1 MATPPIFTAGAV
13 LTAAQMN
20 GIGLWVVK
28 TETAFTAAASVTADN
43 VFTSDFTNY
52 CVLIRYQ
59 TSTTGAISMKMRVGG
74 VSASTN
80 YNTQDVAA
88 SGTSLSGARLTA
100 QTSAQIGTYTNGA
113 FPSLITLDLSGP
125 QLAANTQ
132 FTSVDSHNLGGFTS
146 IRYTTTVGNHSTAT
160 AYDGLEL
167 LVASGNMTGTY
178 TIYGYRK

>member
-1 MATPPIFTAGAV
+1 MATPPVFVAGSV
-13 LTAAQMN
+13 LLASELNQ
-20 GIGLWVVK
+20 IGLWRVK
-28 TETAFTAAASVTADN
+28 AETSFSAASSVTADN

-52 CVLIRYQ
+52 RMLIRYQ

-80 YNTQDVAA
+80 YNTQDLLA

-100 QTSAQIGTYTNGA
+100 QTSAQIGVYTNGA
-113 FPSLITLDLSGP
+113 FPSFITIDLSGP
-125 QLAANTQ
+125 NLAENTQ
-132 FTSVDSHNLGGFTS
+132 FTSVDSHNLGAFTS
-146 IRYTTTVGNHSTAT
+146 IRYATTIGNHSTAT
-160 AYDGLEL
+160 AYDGIEL